1 MKVITEERLR
11 EFLNDPATCHG
22 DTDYLLYEIRKIANE
37 CQELDTLTV
46 SKLRP
51 MSDKPIIPKGKL
63 QVFVLVYFSHT
74 EIPSIVSF
82 DTRKT
87 WPHAAYHGIGWIP
100 MPIYKPEEPSKEMIW
115 PDACG

>member
-1 MKVITEERLR
+1 MKVITEERLI
-11 EFLNDPATCHG
+11 EKFKLHYWKSYDGADLLEKLLAECKEI
-22 DTDYLLYEIRKIANE
+22 DTV
-37 CQELDTLTV
+37 TV

-51 MSDKPIIPKGKL
+51 MSDKPIIPDGKL

-82 DTRKT
+82 DTRQT
-87 WPHAAYHGIGWIP
+87 WPHEAYHGIGWSYLPVI
-100 MPIYKPEEPSKEMIW
+100 KPEEMIW